1 MAILCIITLAIL
13 FASTTPSRCV
23 DPKTFSTLLPNH
35 EVNFHKLTTPDDYN
49 LILFHVKSNNPPES
63 STPPKGIFESP
74 LTKVILIM
82 HGVFDSSDNFAA
94 MDNSIVEQLSDRGY
108 DIWLGNNRGNK
119 YSCSH
124 NKYTPAM
131 KQFWDFSFQEMAE
144 FDLPVFIQFVKDET
158 GQDQITLMGH
168 SQGGTQI
175 VAALSES
182 SEMQD
187 SLSMP
192 LVE

>member
-1 MAILCIITLAIL
+1 
-13 FASTTPSRCV
+13 
-23 DPKTFSTLLPNH
+23 
-35 EVNFHKLTTPDDYN
+35 
-49 LILFHVKSNNPPES
+49 
-63 STPPKGIFESP
+63 
-74 LTKVILIM
+74 
-82 HGVFDSSDNFAA
+82 
-94 MDNSIVEQLSDRGY
+94 
-108 DIWLGNNRGNK
+108 
-119 YSCSH
+119 
-124 NKYTPAM
+124 M

-158 GQDQITLMGH
+158 GRDQITLMGH